1 MEQYYTAGTVMALL
15 QTDYVTPITKQV
27 LEERMAYAGG
37 DPLFFDAPAF
47 EVLSIVC
54 DLLVAQDS
62 QNRSVNIAS
71 FIDQR
76 LKENT
81 SDGWRYNNMP
91 PDKEMYVNGLKGI
104 DETSILLFKV
114 PFIQLSKDQQLE
126 LLKSLQKGTAEGA
139 VWKEMP
145 SKRFFEELL
154 AEVTEIFYSH
164 PSVQEEMGYVGMADA
179 KGWTRIGLNE
189 RDGIEPEALPY
200 NETIKRNAPLFK

>member
-1 MEQYYTAGTVMALL
+1 MEQHYTAGTVMALL

-37 DPLFFDAPAF
+37 TPLFFDGPAF

-62 QNRSVNIAS
+62 HNRIVNIAS

-81 SDGWRYNNMP
+81 GDGWRYNNMP
-91 PDKEMYVNGLKGI
+91 TDKEMYVNGLKGI
-104 DETSILLFKV
+104 NENSTLLFKV

-126 LLKSLQKGTAEGA
+126 LLQSLQEGAEGA
-139 VWKEMP
+139 VWKELP

-164 PSVQEEMGYVGMADA
+164 PLVQEEMGYVGMADA

-189 RDGIEPEALPY
+189 RDGIEPEALGDNKNY
-200 NETIKRNAPLFK
+200 KAS

>member
-1 MEQYYTAGTVMALL
+1 MEHHYTAGTVMALL

-27 LEERMAYAGG
+27 LEERMAGAGEA
-37 DPLFFDAPAF
+37 PLFLDAPAF
-47 EVLSIVC
+47 EIFSVVC

-62 QNRSVNIAS
+62 QNRILNIAS
-71 FIDQR
+71 FINQR

-81 SDGWRYNNMP
+81 GDGWRYNNMP
-91 PDKEMYVNGLKGI
+91 TDKEMYINGLKGI
-104 DETSILLFKV
+104 GETSNLLFKV

-126 LLKSLQKGTAEGA
+126 LLQSLQKGTAEGA

-164 PSVQEEMGYVGMADA
+164 PLVQEEMGYVGMADA
-179 KGWTRIGLNE
+179 KGWIRIGLNE
-189 RDGIEPEALPY
+189 RDRIEPEAL
-200 NETIKRNAPLFK
+200 AGQ